1 MKKRVLS
8 TMVLAFL
15 VSTFSLTSC
24 SSDDNSSKGGEGGE
38 EEEVIDDGSRNPEDL
53 LGTKYIL
60 GASASKTNLLLEV
73 DNLKEGA
80 ISVKGN
86 GKTALGKNIYT
97 FKDLRAYVF
106 EYRKGDPSGMQS
118 WMLNKDLRLQQN
130 TLVDLPNREEFIT
143 AFGRFMISTTGGIE
157 LENGKKG
164 QAFNFI
170 NGVTGAIEFTSFVN
184 VENIAEE
191 GEYANFAGLE
201 DIGNDRFVMAIE
213 PFKITENSDQ
223 DNTSAFRD
231 RVWLAIF
238 KLDMS
243 KEPENRVVLE
253 NVIKDDR
260 MSFAVARYRS
270 SRVST
275 IGKGASGDIY
285 VFSPSAMISQ
295 EKGAFST
302 KPSAVLKFD
311 KNTLKFDSSYYF
323 NLEAKSGGHKVYKV
337 YAVGKDQFILNMFA
351 NTDQSWNMAPANK
364 LALFNAKTG
373 EFKWIEG
380 VAEPGLIAEIGTP
393 YVEGND
399 VFVPITAA
407 AKSHVYLLD
416 RTTATFTKGLEIQD
430 LGDGTVG
437 NIVKINAYK

>member
-8 TMVLAFL
+8 TVVLAFL
-15 VSTFSLTSC
+15 VSAFTLTSC
-24 SSDDNSSKGGEGGE
+24 SSDDNSKPGGGDDE
-38 EEEVIDDGSRNPEDL
+38 EIIDDGTRNKEDL
-53 LGTKYIL
+53 IGSKYIL

-73 DNLKEGA
+73 DDLKQGS

-86 GKTALGKNIYT
+86 GRTALGKNIYT

-118 WMLNKDLRLQQN
+118 WLLNKDLRLQEN
-130 TLVDLPNREEFIT
+130 TLANLPNREEFIT
-143 AFGRFMISTTGGIE
+143 PFGRFMISTTGGIQ
-157 LENGKKG
+157 LDNGKKA

-184 VENIAEE
+184 VENIAEA

-213 PFKITENSDQ
+213 PFKITANADD
-223 DNTSAFRD
+223 DNTSAYRN

-243 KEPENRVVLE
+243 QEPENRVVLE
-253 NVIKDDR
+253 DVVKDDR

-275 IGKGASGDIY
+275 IGKGGSGDIY
-285 VFSPSAMISQ
+285 VFSPSAMISKD
-295 EKGAFST
+295 KGAFST

-311 KNTLKFDSSYYF
+311 KNTSKFDSSYYF
-323 NLEAKSGGHKVYKV
+323 DLEAKSGGHKVYKV
-337 YAVGKDQFILNMFA
+337 YAIEKDQFILNMFA

-373 EFKWIEG
+373 EFKWMEG
-380 VAEPGLIAEIGTP
+380 LGDPASIAEIGTP
-393 YVEGND
+393 YVEGDD

-407 AKSHVYLLD
+407 ATSYVYLLD
-416 RTTATFTKGLEIQD
+416 RSTATFTKGLEIKD
-430 LGDGTVG
+430 LGDGSVG
-437 NIVKINAYK
+437 NVVKINAYK

>member
-1 MKKRVLS
+1 MKKRVLP
-8 TMVLAFL
+8 TVVLAFL
-15 VSTFSLTSC
+15 ISAFTLTSC
-24 SSDDNSSKGGEGGE
+24 SSDDNSKPGGGDDE
-38 EEEVIDDGSRNPEDL
+38 EIIDDGSRNPEDL
-53 LGTKYIL
+53 IGTKYIL

-73 DNLKEGA
+73 NDLKQGS

-86 GKTALGKNIYT
+86 GQVALGKNIYM

-143 AFGRFMISTTGGIE
+143 PFGRFMISTTGGIE

-170 NGVTGAIEFTSFVN
+170 NGVTGGIEFTSFVN
-184 VENIAEE
+184 VENIAEP

-213 PFKITENSDQ
+213 PFKITANADD

-238 KLDMS
+238 RLDMS
-243 KEPENRVVLE
+243 QAPENRVVLE
-253 NVIKDDR
+253 NVVKDDR

-275 IGKGASGDIY
+275 IGKGENGDIY
-285 VFSPSAMISQ
+285 VFSPSAMISKD
-295 EKGAFST
+295 KGAFST

-311 KNTLKFDSSYYF
+311 KNTLKFDSTYYH

-373 EFKWIEG
+373 DFKWIEG
-380 VAEPGLIAEIGTP
+380 LDAPEAIAEIGTP
-393 YVEGND
+393 YVEGNE
-399 VFVPITAA
+399 VFVPITSA
-407 AKSHVYLLD
+407 AKSYVYLLN
-416 RTTATFTKGLEIQD
+416 RSTATFAKGLEIKD

-437 NIVKINAYK
+437 NVVKINSYK

>member
-8 TMVLAFL
+8 TVVLAFL
-15 VSTFSLTSC
+15 VSAFTLTSC
-24 SSDDNSSKGGEGGE
+24 SSDDNSKPGGGDDD
-38 EEEVIDDGSRNPEDL
+38 EVIDDGDREPEDL
-53 LGTKYIL
+53 IGTKYIL

-73 DNLKEGA
+73 DNLKEGS
-80 ISVKGN
+80 ISVRGN
-86 GKTALGKNIYT
+86 GKTALGKNIYM

-118 WMLNKDLRLQQN
+118 WMLNKDLRLQEN
-130 TLVDLPNREEFIT
+130 TLVDLPNREEFIQP
-143 AFGRFMISTTGGIE
+143 FGRFMISTTGGIE

-184 VENIAEE
+184 VENIAEQ

-213 PFKITENSDQ
+213 PFKITANSDQ

-231 RVWLAIF
+231 RAWLAIF

-243 KEPENRVVLE
+243 QAPENRVVLE
-253 NVIKDDR
+253 DVVRDDR

-323 NLEAKSGGHKVYKV
+323 DLEAKSGGHKVYKV

-373 EFKWIEG
+373 QFQWIDGLEDP
-380 VAEPGLIAEIGTP
+380 ALIAEIGTP
-393 YVEGND
+393 YVEGD
-399 VFVPITAA
+399 EVFVPITAA
-407 AKSHVYLLD
+407 AKSYVYLLN
-416 RTTATFTKGLEIQD
+416 RTTATFTKGLEIKD

-437 NIVKINAYK
+437 NVVKIASYK

>member
-8 TMVLAFL
+8 TVVLAFL
-15 VSTFSLTSC
+15 VSAFTLTSC
-24 SSDDNSSKGGEGGE
+24 SSDDNSKPGGNDDDEI
-38 EEEVIDDGSRNPEDL
+38 IDDGERNKEDL
-53 LGTKYIL
+53 IGTKYIL

-73 DNLKEGA
+73 DDLKQGS
-80 ISVKGN
+80 ISVRGN
-86 GKTALGKNIYT
+86 GQVALGKNIYM

-143 AFGRFMISTTGGIE
+143 PFGRFMISTTGGIE

-170 NGVTGAIEFTSFVN
+170 NGVTGGIEFTSFVN
-184 VENIAEE
+184 VENIAEA

-213 PFKITENSDQ
+213 PFKITANSED

-243 KEPENRVVLE
+243 QAPENRVVLE
-253 NVIKDDR
+253 NVVKDDR

-275 IGKGASGDIY
+275 IGKGENGDIY
-285 VFSPSAMISQ
+285 VFSPSAMISKD
-295 EKGAFST
+295 KGAFST

-311 KNTLKFDSSYYF
+311 KNTLKFDSSYYH

-373 EFKWIEG
+373 DFKWIEG
-380 VAEPGLIAEIGTP
+380 LDAPEAIAEIGTP

-399 VFVPITAA
+399 VFVPITAS
-407 AKSHVYLLD
+407 AKSYVYLLN
-416 RTTATFTKGLEIQD
+416 RTTATFTKGLEIKD

-437 NIVKINAYK
+437 NVVKINAYK

>member
-8 TMVLAFL
+8 TVVLAFL
-15 VSTFSLTSC
+15 VSAFTLTSC
-24 SSDDNSSKGGEGGE
+24 SSDDNSKPGGGDDDEI
-38 EEEVIDDGSRNPEDL
+38 IDDGERGPEDL
-53 LGTKYIL
+53 IGTKYIL

-73 DNLKEGA
+73 DNLKEGS
-80 ISVKGN
+80 ISVRGN
-86 GKTALGKNIYT
+86 GKTALGKNIYM

-118 WMLNKDLRLQQN
+118 WMLNKDLRLQEN
-130 TLVDLPNREEFIT
+130 TLVDLPNREEFIQP
-143 AFGRFMISTTGGIE
+143 FGRFMISTTGGIE

-184 VENIAEE
+184 VENIAEQ

-213 PFKITENSDQ
+213 PFKITANSDQ

-231 RVWLAIF
+231 RAWLAIF

-243 KEPENRVVLE
+243 QAPENRVVLE
-253 NVIKDDR
+253 DVVKDDR

-311 KNTLKFDSSYYF
+311 KNTLKFDRSYYF
-323 NLEAKSGGHKVYKV
+323 DLEAKSGGHKVYKV

-373 EFKWIEG
+373 QFQWINGLEDP
-380 VAEPGLIAEIGTP
+380 ALIAEIGTP
-393 YVEGND
+393 YVEGD
-399 VFVPITAA
+399 EVFVPITAA
-407 AKSHVYLLD
+407 AKSYVYLLN
-416 RTTATFTKGLEIQD
+416 RTTATFAKGLEIKD

-437 NIVKINAYK
+437 NVVKINSYK

>member
-8 TMVLAFL
+8 TVVLAFL
-15 VSTFSLTSC
+15 VSAFTLTSC
-24 SSDDNSSKGGEGGE
+24 SSDDNSKPGGGDDD
-38 EEEVIDDGSRNPEDL
+38 EVIDDGDREPEDL
-53 LGTKYIL
+53 IGTKYIL

-73 DNLKEGA
+73 DNLKEGS
-80 ISVKGN
+80 ISVRGN
-86 GKTALGKNIYT
+86 GKTALGKNIYM

-118 WMLNKDLRLQQN
+118 WLLNKDLRIQEN
-130 TLVDLPNREEFIT
+130 TLVDLPNREEFIQP
-143 AFGRFMISTTGGIE
+143 FGRFMISTTGGIE

-184 VENIAEE
+184 VENIAEQ

-213 PFKITENSDQ
+213 PFKITANSDQ

-231 RVWLAIF
+231 RAWLAIF

-243 KEPENRVVLE
+243 QAPENRVVLE
-253 NVIKDDR
+253 GVVKDDR

-275 IGKGASGDIY
+275 IGKGANGDIY

-323 NLEAKSGGHKVYKV
+323 DLEAKSGGHKVYKV

-373 EFKWIEG
+373 QFQWINGLEDP
-380 VAEPGLIAEIGTP
+380 ALIAEIGTP
-393 YVEGND
+393 YVEGD
-399 VFVPITAA
+399 EVFVPITAA
-407 AKSHVYLLD
+407 AKSYVYLLN
-416 RTTATFTKGLEIQD
+416 RTTATFTKGLEIKD

-437 NIVKINAYK
+437 NVVKIASYK

>member
-8 TMVLAFL
+8 TVVLAFL
-15 VSTFSLTSC
+15 VSAFTLTSC
-24 SSDDNSSKGGEGGE
+24 SSDDNSKPGGGDDD
-38 EEEVIDDGSRNPEDL
+38 EVIDDGDREPEDL
-53 LGTKYIL
+53 IGTKYIL

-73 DNLKEGA
+73 DNLKEGS
-80 ISVKGN
+80 ISVRGN
-86 GKTALGKNIYT
+86 GKTALGKNIYM

-118 WMLNKDLRLQQN
+118 WMLNKDLRIQEN
-130 TLVDLPNREEFIT
+130 TLVDLPNREEFIQP
-143 AFGRFMISTTGGIE
+143 FGRFMISTTGGIE

-184 VENIAEE
+184 VENIAEQ

-213 PFKITENSDQ
+213 PFKITANSDQ

-231 RVWLAIF
+231 RAWLAIF

-243 KEPENRVVLE
+243 QAPENRVVLE
-253 NVIKDDR
+253 GVVKDDR

-275 IGKGASGDIY
+275 IGKGANGDIY

-323 NLEAKSGGHKVYKV
+323 DLEAKSGGHKVYKV

-373 EFKWIEG
+373 QFQWINGLEDP
-380 VAEPGLIAEIGTP
+380 ALIAEIGTP
-393 YVEGND
+393 YVEGD
-399 VFVPITAA
+399 EVFVPITAA
-407 AKSHVYLLD
+407 AKSYVYLLN
-416 RTTATFTKGLEIQD
+416 RTTATFTKGLEIKD

-437 NIVKINAYK
+437 NVVKIASYK

>member
-1 MKKRVLS
+1 MKRRVLS
-8 TMVLAFL
+8 TVVLAFL
-15 VSTFSLTSC
+15 VSAFTLTSC
-24 SSDDNSSKGGEGGE
+24 SSDDNSKPGGSE
-38 EEEVIDDGSRNPEDL
+38 EEEVIDDGERNQEDL
-53 LGTKYIL
+53 IGTKYIV

-73 DNLKEGA
+73 DDLKQGS
-80 ISVKGN
+80 ISVRGN
-86 GKTALGKNIYT
+86 GQVALGKNIYM

-143 AFGRFMISTTGGIE
+143 QFGRFMISTTGGIT
-157 LENGKKG
+157 LDNGKKA

-170 NGVTGAIEFTSFVN
+170 NGVTGGIEFTSFVN
-184 VENIAEE
+184 VENIAET

-213 PFKITENSDQ
+213 PFKITANSDD

-243 KEPENRVVLE
+243 QAPENRVVLE
-253 NVIKDDR
+253 NVVKDDR

-275 IGKGASGDIY
+275 IGKGENGDIY
-285 VFSPSAMISQ
+285 VYSPSAMISKD
-295 EKGAFST
+295 KGAFST

-311 KNTLKFDSSYYF
+311 KNTLKFDPAYYF

-337 YAVGKDQFILNMFA
+337 YAIGKDQFILNMFA
-351 NTDQSWNMAPANK
+351 HADQAWNMAPANK

-373 EFKWIEG
+373 DFKWIEG
-380 VAEPGLIAEIGTP
+380 LDTPESIAEIGAP
-393 YVEGND
+393 YVEGNE
-399 VFVPITAA
+399 VFVPITAS
-407 AKSHVYLLD
+407 AKSYVYLLN
-416 RTTATFTKGLEIQD
+416 RTTATFTKGLEIKD

-437 NIVKINAYK
+437 NVVKINAYK

>member
-8 TMVLAFL
+8 TVVLAFL
-15 VSTFSLTSC
+15 VSAFTLTSC
-24 SSDDNSSKGGEGGE
+24 SSDDNSKPGGGDDD
-38 EEEVIDDGSRNPEDL
+38 EVIDDGDREPEDL
-53 LGTKYIL
+53 IGTKYIL

-73 DNLKEGA
+73 DNLKEGS
-80 ISVKGN
+80 ISVRGN
-86 GKTALGKNIYT
+86 GKTALGKNIYM

-118 WMLNKDLRLQQN
+118 WLLNKDLRIQEN
-130 TLVDLPNREEFIT
+130 TLVDLPNREEFIQP
-143 AFGRFMISTTGGIE
+143 FGRFMISTTGGIE

-184 VENIAEE
+184 VENIAEQ

-213 PFKITENSDQ
+213 PFKITANSDQ

-231 RVWLAIF
+231 RAWLAIF

-243 KEPENRVVLE
+243 QAPENRVVLE
-253 NVIKDDR
+253 DVVKDDR

-323 NLEAKSGGHKVYKV
+323 DLEAKSGGHKVYKV

-373 EFKWIEG
+373 QFQWINGLEDP
-380 VAEPGLIAEIGTP
+380 ALIAEIGTP
-393 YVEGND
+393 YVEGD
-399 VFVPITAA
+399 EVFVPITAA
-407 AKSHVYLLD
+407 AKSYVYLLN
-416 RTTATFTKGLEIQD
+416 RTTATFTKGLEIKD

-437 NIVKINAYK
+437 NVVKIASYK

>member
-1 MKKRVLS
+1 M
-8 TMVLAFL
+8 
-15 VSTFSLTSC
+15 
-24 SSDDNSSKGGEGGE
+24 
-38 EEEVIDDGSRNPEDL
+38 
-53 LGTKYIL
+53 
-60 GASASKTNLLLEV
+60 
-73 DNLKEGA
+73 
-80 ISVKGN
+80 
-86 GKTALGKNIYT
+86 
-97 FKDLRAYVF
+97 
-106 EYRKGDPSGMQS
+106 
-118 WMLNKDLRLQQN
+118 
-130 TLVDLPNREEFIT
+130 
-143 AFGRFMISTTGGIE
+143 
-157 LENGKKG
+157 
-164 QAFNFI
+164 
-170 NGVTGAIEFTSFVN
+170 
-184 VENIAEE
+184 
-191 GEYANFAGLE
+191 E

-213 PFKITENSDQ
+213 PFKITANSDQ

-231 RVWLAIF
+231 RAWLAIF

-243 KEPENRVVLE
+243 QAPENRVVLE
-253 NVIKDDR
+253 DVVKDDR

-323 NLEAKSGGHKVYKV
+323 DLEAKSGGHKVYKV

-373 EFKWIEG
+373 QFQWINGLEDP
-380 VAEPGLIAEIGTP
+380 ALIAEIGTP
-393 YVEGND
+393 YVEGD
-399 VFVPITAA
+399 EVFVPITAA
-407 AKSHVYLLD
+407 AKSYVYLLN
-416 RTTATFTKGLEIQD
+416 RTTATFTKGLEIKD

-437 NIVKINAYK
+437 NVVKIASYK

>member
-8 TMVLAFL
+8 TVVLAFL
-15 VSTFSLTSC
+15 VSAFTLTSC
-24 SSDDNSSKGGEGGE
+24 SSDDNSKPGGGDDD
-38 EEEVIDDGSRNPEDL
+38 EVIDDGDREPEDL
-53 LGTKYIL
+53 IGTKYIL

-73 DNLKEGA
+73 DNLKEGS
-80 ISVKGN
+80 ISVRGN
-86 GKTALGKNIYT
+86 GKTALGKNIYM

-118 WMLNKDLRLQQN
+118 WMLNKDLRIQEN
-130 TLVDLPNREEFIT
+130 TLVDLPNREEFIQP
-143 AFGRFMISTTGGIE
+143 FGRFMISTTGGIE

-184 VENIAEE
+184 VENIAEQ

-213 PFKITENSDQ
+213 PFKITANSDQ
-223 DNTSAFRD
+223 DNTSNFRD
-231 RVWLAIF
+231 RAWLAIF

-243 KEPENRVVLE
+243 QAPENRVVLE
-253 NVIKDDR
+253 DVVKDDR

-323 NLEAKSGGHKVYKV
+323 DLEAKSGGHKVYKV

-373 EFKWIEG
+373 QFQWINGLEDP
-380 VAEPGLIAEIGTP
+380 ALIAEIGTP
-393 YVEGND
+393 YVEGD
-399 VFVPITAA
+399 EVFVPITAA
-407 AKSHVYLLD
+407 AKSYVYLLN
-416 RTTATFTKGLEIQD
+416 RTTATFTKGLEIKD

-437 NIVKINAYK
+437 NVVKIASYK

>member
-8 TMVLAFL
+8 TVVLAFL
-15 VSTFSLTSC
+15 VSAFTLTSC
-24 SSDDNSSKGGEGGE
+24 SSDDNSKPGGGDDDEI
-38 EEEVIDDGSRNPEDL
+38 IDDGDREPEDL
-53 LGTKYIL
+53 IGTKYIL

-73 DNLKEGA
+73 DNLKEGS
-80 ISVKGN
+80 ISVRGN
-86 GKTALGKNIYT
+86 GKTALGKNIYM

-118 WMLNKDLRLQQN
+118 WLLNKDLRIQEN
-130 TLVDLPNREEFIT
+130 TLVDLPNREEFIQP
-143 AFGRFMISTTGGIE
+143 FGRFMISTTGGIE

-184 VENIAEE
+184 VENIAEQ

-213 PFKITENSDQ
+213 PFKITANSDQ

-231 RVWLAIF
+231 RAWLAIF

-243 KEPENRVVLE
+243 QAPENRVVLE
-253 NVIKDDR
+253 DVVKDDR

-323 NLEAKSGGHKVYKV
+323 DLEAKSGGHKVYKV

-373 EFKWIEG
+373 QFQWINGLEDP
-380 VAEPGLIAEIGTP
+380 ALIAEIGTP
-393 YVEGND
+393 YVEGD
-399 VFVPITAA
+399 EVFVPITAA
-407 AKSHVYLLD
+407 AKSYVYLLN
-416 RTTATFTKGLEIQD
+416 RTTATFTKGLEIKD

-437 NIVKINAYK
+437 NVVKIASYK

>member
-8 TMVLAFL
+8 TVVLAFL
-15 VSTFSLTSC
+15 VSAFTLTSC
-24 SSDDNSSKGGEGGE
+24 SSDDNSKPGGGDDD
-38 EEEVIDDGSRNPEDL
+38 EVIDDGDREPEDL
-53 LGTKYIL
+53 IGTKYIL

-73 DNLKEGA
+73 DNLKEGS
-80 ISVKGN
+80 ISVRGN
-86 GKTALGKNIYT
+86 GKTALGKNIYM

-118 WMLNKDLRLQQN
+118 WLLNKDLRIQEN
-130 TLVDLPNREEFIT
+130 TLVDLPNREEFIQP
-143 AFGRFMISTTGGIE
+143 FGRFMISTTGGIE

-184 VENIAEE
+184 VENIAEQ

-213 PFKITENSDQ
+213 PFKITANSDQ

-231 RVWLAIF
+231 RAWLAIF

-243 KEPENRVVLE
+243 QAPENRVVLE
-253 NVIKDDR
+253 DVVKDDR

-275 IGKGASGDIY
+275 IGKGANGDIY

-323 NLEAKSGGHKVYKV
+323 DLEAKSGGHKVYKV

-373 EFKWIEG
+373 QFQWINGLEDP
-380 VAEPGLIAEIGTP
+380 ALIAEIGTP
-393 YVEGND
+393 YVEGD
-399 VFVPITAA
+399 EVFVPITAA
-407 AKSHVYLLD
+407 AKSYVYLLN
-416 RTTATFTKGLEIQD
+416 RTTATFTKGLEIKD

-437 NIVKINAYK
+437 NVVKIASYK

>member
-8 TMVLAFL
+8 TVVLAFL
-15 VSTFSLTSC
+15 VSAFTLTSC
-24 SSDDNSSKGGEGGE
+24 SSDDNSKPGGGDDD
-38 EEEVIDDGSRNPEDL
+38 EVIDDGDREPEDL
-53 LGTKYIL
+53 IGTKYIL

-73 DNLKEGA
+73 DNLKEGS
-80 ISVKGN
+80 ISVRGN
-86 GKTALGKNIYT
+86 GKTALGKNIYM

-118 WMLNKDLRLQQN
+118 WMLNKDLRIQEN
-130 TLVDLPNREEFIT
+130 TLVDLPNREEFIQP
-143 AFGRFMISTTGGIE
+143 FGRFMISTTGGIE

-184 VENIAEE
+184 VENIAEQ

-213 PFKITENSDQ
+213 PFKITANSDQ
-223 DNTSAFRD
+223 DNTSNFRD
-231 RVWLAIF
+231 RAWLAIF

-243 KEPENRVVLE
+243 QAPENRVVLE
-253 NVIKDDR
+253 DVVKDDR

-295 EKGAFST
+295 EKGVFST

-323 NLEAKSGGHKVYKV
+323 DLEAKSGGHKVYKV

-373 EFKWIEG
+373 QFQWIDGLEDP
-380 VAEPGLIAEIGTP
+380 ALIAEIGTP
-393 YVEGND
+393 YVEGD
-399 VFVPITAA
+399 EVFVPITAA
-407 AKSHVYLLD
+407 AKSYVYLLN
-416 RTTATFTKGLEIQD
+416 RTTATFTKGLEIKD

-437 NIVKINAYK
+437 NVVKIASYK

>member
-8 TMVLAFL
+8 TVVLAFL
-15 VSTFSLTSC
+15 VSAFTFTSC
-24 SSDDNSSKGGEGGE
+24 SSDDNSKPGGGDE
-38 EEEVIDDGSRNPEDL
+38 EETIDDGTRNKEDL
-53 LGTKYIL
+53 VGTKYIL

-73 DNLKEGA
+73 DNLKEGS

-86 GKTALGKNIYT
+86 GQVALGKNIYT

-143 AFGRFMISTTGGIE
+143 PFGRFMISTTGGIE

-170 NGVTGAIEFTSFVN
+170 NGVTGGIEFTSFVN
-184 VENIAEE
+184 VENIAED

-213 PFKITENSDQ
+213 PFKITANTDD
-223 DNTSAFRD
+223 DNTSSFRD

-243 KEPENRVVLE
+243 QAPENRVVLE
-253 NVIKDDR
+253 SVVKDDR

-275 IGKGASGDIY
+275 IGKGESGDIY
-285 VFSPSAMISQ
+285 VFSPSAMISKD
-295 EKGAFST
+295 KGSFST

-311 KNTLKFDSSYYF
+311 KNTLKFDPSYYH

-351 NTDQSWNMAPANK
+351 NTDQSWNMAAANK

-373 EFKWIEG
+373 DFKWIEG
-380 VAEPGLIAEIGTP
+380 LDAPEEIAEIGTP
-393 YVEGND
+393 YVEGNE
-399 VFVPITAA
+399 VFIPITSA
-407 AKSHVYLLD
+407 AKSYVYLLN
-416 RTTATFTKGLEIQD
+416 RATATFNKGLEIKD

>member
-8 TMVLAFL
+8 TVVLAFL
-15 VSTFSLTSC
+15 VSAFTLTSC
-24 SSDDNSSKGGEGGE
+24 SSDDNSKPGGGDDD
-38 EEEVIDDGSRNPEDL
+38 EVIDDGDREPEDL
-53 LGTKYIL
+53 IGTKYIL

-73 DNLKEGA
+73 DNLKEGS
-80 ISVKGN
+80 ISVRGN
-86 GKTALGKNIYT
+86 GKTALGKNIYM

-118 WMLNKDLRLQQN
+118 WLLNKDLRLQEN
-130 TLVDLPNREEFIT
+130 TLVDLPNREEFIQP
-143 AFGRFMISTTGGIE
+143 FGRFMISTTGGIE

-184 VENIAEE
+184 VENIAEQ

-213 PFKITENSDQ
+213 PFKITANSDQ
-223 DNTSAFRD
+223 DNTSNFRD
-231 RVWLAIF
+231 RAWLAIF

-243 KEPENRVVLE
+243 QAPENRVVLE
-253 NVIKDDR
+253 DVVKDDR

-323 NLEAKSGGHKVYKV
+323 DLEAKSGGHKVYKV

-373 EFKWIEG
+373 QFQWIDGLEDP
-380 VAEPGLIAEIGTP
+380 ALIAEIGTP
-393 YVEGND
+393 YVEGD
-399 VFVPITAA
+399 EVFVPITAA
-407 AKSHVYLLD
+407 AKSYVYLLN
-416 RTTATFTKGLEIQD
+416 RTTATFTKGLEIKD

-437 NIVKINAYK
+437 NVVKIASYK

>member
-8 TMVLAFL
+8 TVVLAFL
-15 VSTFSLTSC
+15 VSAFTLTSC
-24 SSDDNSSKGGEGGE
+24 SSDDNSKPGGGDDDEI
-38 EEEVIDDGSRNPEDL
+38 IDDGERSPEDL
-53 LGTKYIL
+53 IGTKYIL

-73 DNLKEGA
+73 DNLKEGS
-80 ISVKGN
+80 ISVRGN
-86 GKTALGKNIYT
+86 GKTALGKNIYM

-118 WMLNKDLRLQQN
+118 WMLNKDLRLQEN
-130 TLVDLPNREEFIT
+130 TLVDLPNREEFIQP
-143 AFGRFMISTTGGIE
+143 FGRFMISTTGGIE

-184 VENIAEE
+184 VENIAEQ

-213 PFKITENSDQ
+213 PFKITANSDQ

-231 RVWLAIF
+231 RAWLAIF

-243 KEPENRVVLE
+243 QAPENRVVLE
-253 NVIKDDR
+253 DVVKDDR

-311 KNTLKFDSSYYF
+311 KNTLKFDRSYYF
-323 NLEAKSGGHKVYKV
+323 DLEAKSGGHKVYKV

-373 EFKWIEG
+373 QFQWINGLEDP
-380 VAEPGLIAEIGTP
+380 ALIAEIGTP
-393 YVEGND
+393 YVEGD
-399 VFVPITAA
+399 EVFVPITAA
-407 AKSHVYLLD
+407 AKSYVYLLN
-416 RTTATFTKGLEIQD
+416 RTTATFAKGLEIKD

-437 NIVKINAYK
+437 NVVKINSYK

>member
-8 TMVLAFL
+8 TVVLAFL
-15 VSTFSLTSC
+15 VSAFTLTSC
-24 SSDDNSSKGGEGGE
+24 SSDDNSKSRE
-38 EEEVIDDGSRNPEDL
+38 EEEEQGGGDDGERNEEDL
-53 LGTKYIL
+53 IGTKYLL

-73 DNLKEGA
+73 DDLKQGS
-80 ISVKGN
+80 ISVRGN
-86 GKTALGKNIYT
+86 GKAALGKNIYM

-118 WMLNKDLRLQQN
+118 WMLNKDLRLQEN

-157 LENGKKG
+157 LDNGKKG

-170 NGVTGAIEFTSFVN
+170 NGVTGAIEFTSFVD
-184 VENIAEE
+184 VENIAEQ

-213 PFKITENSDQ
+213 PFKITANSDQ

-253 NVIKDDR
+253 DVIKDDR

-275 IGKGASGDIY
+275 IGKGENGDIY

-311 KNTLKFDSSYYF
+311 KNTMKFDSSYYF

-351 NTDQSWNMAPANK
+351 NPDQSWNMAAANK

-380 VAEPGLIAEIGTP
+380 LDEPELIAEIGTP
-393 YVEGND
+393 YVEGDD

-407 AKSHVYLLD
+407 ARSYVYLLN
-416 RTTATFTKGLEIQD
+416 RSTATFTKGLEIKD

-437 NIVKINAYK
+437 NVVKIASYK

>member
-8 TMVLAFL
+8 TVVLAFL
-15 VSTFSLTSC
+15 VSAFTLTSC
-24 SSDDNSSKGGEGGE
+24 SSDDNSKPGGGDDD
-38 EEEVIDDGSRNPEDL
+38 EVIDDGDREPEDL
-53 LGTKYIL
+53 IGTKYIL

-73 DNLKEGA
+73 DNLKEGS
-80 ISVKGN
+80 ISVRGN
-86 GKTALGKNIYT
+86 GKTALGKNIYM

-118 WMLNKDLRLQQN
+118 WMLNKDLRLQEN
-130 TLVDLPNREEFIT
+130 TLVDLPNREEFIQP
-143 AFGRFMISTTGGIE
+143 FGRFMISTTGGIE

-184 VENIAEE
+184 VENIAEQ

-213 PFKITENSDQ
+213 PFKITANSDQ

-231 RVWLAIF
+231 RAWLAIF

-243 KEPENRVVLE
+243 QAPENRVVLE
-253 NVIKDDR
+253 DVVRDDR

-323 NLEAKSGGHKVYKV
+323 DLEAKSGGHKVYKV

-373 EFKWIEG
+373 QFQWIDGLED
-380 VAEPGLIAEIGTP
+380 PSLIAEIGTP
-393 YVEGND
+393 YVEGD
-399 VFVPITAA
+399 EVFVPITAA
-407 AKSHVYLLD
+407 AKSYVYLLN
-416 RTTATFTKGLEIQD
+416 RTTATFTKGLEIKD

-437 NIVKINAYK
+437 NVVKIASYK